1 MPIITNN
8 EPFHHHHQHHNHH
21 VLPQHHQMTI
31 SSIPLNISNNQ
42 TFNQQQ
48 IFINP
53 QQIQQQRAGHILN
66 QHINYGG

>member
-1 MPIITNN
+1 
-8 EPFHHHHQHHNHH
+8 
-21 VLPQHHQMTI
+21 MTI